1 MQRESAGH
9 PVPRRRVLMM
19 ALLAA
24 TTLSAGCAVT
34 PAPDGAAIRDDALQG
49 VALRGDWA
57 GSVADGDVTDG
68 WLASFADAELERLVA
83 EALQANP
90 DLRAVGA
97 RVEQAQA
104 RLAVAQG
111 MLKPAISLLGSGS
124 SNFGSDFGGLTG
136 AILSVSWELDLWG
149 RLRYARNA
157 ASEDYV
163 SAQSDLAFARQLLA
177 ARVAQTWFTATQVA
191 LQRDLAHEQVK
202 ASDELVALS
211 RKRLDVG
218 ASDERD
224 VVLAEASTNQFRD
237 AAAQID
243 LAYTQTLRALELLL
257 GRYPAAEV
265 QARSELPAPPAEVPA
280 GQPLQMLERRPDLV
294 AAERRVAA
302 AFNRVGEA
310 QAAKLPVLTL
320 TASGSYIDS
329 EVLVLKSDYDTP
341 SAGGALRLLAPLYTG
356 GQLTAQVELRTAQQ
370 REAVAAYTGAAL
382 AAIGDVENAL
392 NATRTLEQR
401 RAVLELANTQN
412 ERALELEKISF
423 KVGRSD
429 LRNVLQQ
436 QVQLYGTRNALLA
449 VRGDQLVQ
457 RVNLYLSLGGN
468 FAPAPPTES
477 TDSGEVEPEPDPAS

>member
-1 MQRESAGH
+1 MQRDSAGRS
-9 PVPRRRVLMM
+9 VARIRVALV

-24 TTLSAGCAVT
+24 TTLVAGCAVT
-34 PAPDGAAIRDDALQG
+34 PAPDGAAIRDDALRG
-49 VALRGDWA
+49 VALRDDWA
-57 GSVADGDVTDG
+57 GGVAAGDVTDG
-68 WLASFADAELERLVA
+68 WLASFGDAALDGLVA

-104 RLAVAQG
+104 RLAAAQG
-111 MLKPAISLLGSGS
+111 MLKPAISLLGRGS
-124 SNFGSDFGGLTG
+124 TNFGSDFGGLTG

-157 ASEDYV
+157 ASEDYA
-163 SAQSDLAFARQLLA
+163 SAQADLAFARQLLA

-191 LQRDLAHEQVK
+191 LQRELAQEQVK
-202 ASDELVALS
+202 ASQDLAELA
-211 RKRLDVG
+211 RKRLRVG
-218 ASDERD
+218 ASDERE
-224 VVLAEASTNQFRD
+224 VVLAEASANQYRD
-237 AAAQID
+237 AAAQIE
-243 LAYTQTLRALELLL
+243 LALAQTLRALELLL

-265 QARSELPAPPAEVPA
+265 QARSDLPPPPAEVPA

-310 QAAKLPVLTL
+310 QAAKLPMLAL

-341 SAGGALRLLAPLYTG
+341 SAGGALRLMAPLYTG
-356 GQLTAQVELRTAQQ
+356 GQLSAQVELRTAQQ
-370 REAVAAYTGAAL
+370 REAVAAYAGAAL

-401 RAVLELANTQN
+401 RTLLEQAAIQN
-412 ERALELEKISF
+412 ERALELEQVRY

-429 LRNVLQQ
+429 LRDVLQQ
-436 QVQLYGTRNALLA
+436 QVQLYATRNALLA
-449 VRGDQLVQ
+449 VRGDQLLQ

-468 FAPAPPTES
+468 FEPPPAAADADATPS
-477 TDSGEVEPEPDPAS
+477 EPEPAP

>member
-1 MQRESAGH
+1 MQRDPAGK
-9 PVPRRRVLMM
+9 RVRLRGAPWV
-19 ALLAA
+19 ALVAA
-24 TTLSAGCAVT
+24 TAFAAGCAVT
-34 PAPDGAAIRDDALQG
+34 PAPDGAAIRDDALEG

-57 GSVADGDVTDG
+57 GGAAAGDVTDG
-68 WLASFADAELERLVA
+68 WLASFADAELEGLVA

-104 RLAVAQG
+104 RLAAAQG

-157 ASEDYV
+157 ASEDYA
-163 SAQSDLAFARQLLA
+163 SARSDLAFARQLLA
-177 ARVAQTWFTATQVA
+177 ARVVQTWFTATQVA
-191 LQRDLAHEQVK
+191 LQRELANEQVK
-202 ASDELVALS
+202 ASEELAALA
-211 RKRLDVG
+211 RKRLAVG

-224 VVLAEASTNQFRD
+224 VVLAEASANQYRD

-243 LAYTQTLRALELLL
+243 LAYSQTVRALELLL

-265 QARSELPAPPAEVPA
+265 QARSDLPPPPAEVPA

-310 QAAKLPVLTL
+310 QAAKLPTLTL
-320 TASGSYIDS
+320 TASGSYLDS
-329 EVLVLKSDYDTP
+329 EILVLKSDYDTP
-341 SAGGALRLLAPLYTG
+341 SAGGALRLMAPLYTG
-356 GQLTAQVELRTAQQ
+356 GQLSAQVELRTAQQ
-370 REAVAAYTGAAL
+370 REAVAAYAAAAL

-401 RAVLELANTQN
+401 RTLLEQAAIQN
-412 ERALELEKISF
+412 QRALELEQVRY
-423 KVGRSD
+423 KVGSSD
-429 LRNVLQQ
+429 LRDVLQQ
-436 QVQLYGTRNALLA
+436 QVQLYATRNALLA
-449 VRGDQLVQ
+449 VRGDQLLQ

-468 FAPAPPTES
+468 FERPPPEAADADATAARPGPAP
-477 TDSGEVEPEPDPAS
+477 